1 MSHVWYCCYS
11 IRFVFVLALANWS
24 SIYIGLHKFFFV
36 IKDNLLS
43 WIYEDNFEVHVQYE
57 GKDTYIWWEQYLEN
71 FGYPCVPFNSTLK
84 HEKLVWSSFKMTT
97 LWLHFHTSHKHKNG
111 MWRRRNGI
119 DLQKNKNVGR
129 VMEKIF
135 SSCMV
140 SEVDDVVNLNANNPI
155 DVKVKVAV

>member
-1 MSHVWYCCYS
+1 
-11 IRFVFVLALANWS
+11 
-24 SIYIGLHKFFFV
+24 
-36 IKDNLLS
+36 
-43 WIYEDNFEVHVQYE
+43 
-57 GKDTYIWWEQYLEN
+57 
-71 FGYPCVPFNSTLK
+71 
-84 HEKLVWSSFKMTT
+84 
-97 LWLHFHTSHKHKNG
+97 